1 MPRPSPLQGAVPGLA
16 SEAAG
21 GQGHPATD
29 PPRHRPGD
37 SRGGRRNPRGRGDQR
52 DATQPPSPG
61 PAAARGALGSG
72 SPRAPSGLPPG
83 PAGPAAIATP
93 RPPRSL
99 FESAGAPAL
108 FAPAAAPPMET
119 RSPALAPPPTAA
131 GRLAAQSAAPSLRR
145 SGQSEQALAPL
156 PSPPSPLVSSDRRT
170 ERLSNEKEGLVPARP
185 IEAGAGW
192 WPASRAVGGGAA
204 RSSSGAVG
212 PAGRAAL
219 DSYFQVSRTQEP
231 ATGPVPHLEPSHIV
245 RDNQEHSSDEAIVV
259 SSSDSSSSAEE
270 EEVVEAAAPLLPS
283 AQETPPAASSG
294 VSSQVQADPPQALS
308 QASAEHGSQE
318 GEEAEVQQKQR
329 TPLKKLEPSVP
340 VVPPDE
346 EEGDTCAICFEQWTN
361 AGDHRLSALR
371 CGHLFGYTCIERWLK
386 GQAGKCPQCNKKAK
400 RSDIVILYA
409 RTLKALDTSEQ
420 ERMKSSLEKEQML
433 RRQAELE
440 SAQSRLQLQVL
451 TDECSKLRKQVQELK
466 ALVAQHNASASQ
478 QPGSS
483 RTCPPGGLPSSQSQ
497 RKYHLE
503 KVFVVSQTGNCRV
516 MAYCDSLSCLVVS
529 QPSPQSTFIPGCG
542 VKMMSVANLKSSQY
556 IPIHSKQI
564 RGLAFGSRADGLLL
578 SAALDNTL
586 KLTSLATNT
595 VVQTYNAGR
604 PVWSCCWCL
613 DDANYIY
620 AGLVN
625 GSIMI
630 YDLRDTNSHVQE
642 LVPQKSRCPMVSL
655 SYLPRMASASLPYG
669 GILAG
674 TLEGACFWEQK
685 ADNSYR
691 PHHLPLEPGGCIDI
705 QTEISTRHCLATYRP
720 SKNNPCV
727 RCVMMELTCS
737 PLTEASEDVVC
748 SSNPVQTF
756 SAGPTCKLLTKNAIF
771 QSPEEDG
778 SVFVC
783 AGDEASNSAL
793 LWDAGSGSLLQ
804 KLQADLPV
812 LDICP
817 LEVNQTH
824 LLATLTEKTVKLY
837 KWQ

>member
-1 MPRPSPLQGAVPGLA
+1 MAQEEMEVDLQPAAGYPVENLQALPPEPSGHTALSSHVAVLGEGGGSAAALPA
-16 SEAAG
+16 DDDVVTPNAATREAAAE
-21 GQGHPATD
+21 PD
-29 PPRHRPGD
+29 P
-37 SRGGRRNPRGRGDQR
+37 
-52 DATQPPSPG
+52 PPSP
-61 PAAARGALGSG
+61 AT
-72 SPRAPSGLPPG
+72 APSGLQRLQGVFDPYQLLPV
-83 PAGPAAIATP
+83 PQLTQ
-93 RPPRSL
+93 RPQVRRALTQQRIGGSQRTISARASL
-99 FESAGAPAL
+99 
-108 FAPAAAPPMET
+108 
-119 RSPALAPPPTAA
+119 
-131 GRLAAQSAAPSLRR
+131 
-145 SGQSEQALAPL
+145 
-156 PSPPSPLVSSDRRT
+156 DR
-170 ERLSNEKEGLVPARP
+170 
-185 IEAGAGW
+185 
-192 WPASRAVGGGAA
+192 
-204 RSSSGAVG
+204 
-212 PAGRAAL
+212 
-219 DSYFQVSRTQEP
+219 YFQLSRTQEP
-231 ATGPVPHLEPSHIV
+231 AAGPVPHLEPPRIV
-245 RDNQEHSSDEAIVV
+245 RDTQVQRPDEIVEVSD
-259 SSSDSSSSAEE
+259 SDSSTSAEE
-270 EEVVEAAAPLLPS
+270 EEEETVEAAAPLLPS
-283 AQETPPAASSG
+283 AQETPPAASS
-294 VSSQVQADPPQALS
+294 VSSQVQAEPPQALS
-308 QASAEHGSQE
+308 QASSEHE
-318 GEEAEVQQKQR
+318 NHEYEAEVQQKQ
-329 TPLKKLEPSVP
+329 TSPLKKLEPSVP
-340 VVPPDE
+340 VAHLDE

-371 CGHLFGYTCIERWLK
+371 CGHLFGYTCIDRWLK

-420 ERMKSSLEKEQML
+420 ERMRSSLEKEQIL

-466 ALVAQHNASASQ
+466 ALVAQYNVSTSQ
-478 QPGSS
+478 QAGSS
-483 RTCPPGGLPSSQSQ
+483 RACLPGSLPASQSQ

-503 KVFVVSQTGNCRV
+503 KVFLVSQAGNCRV

-529 QPSPQSTFIPGCG
+529 QPSPQSTFIPGYG
-542 VKMMSVANLKSSQY
+542 IKMMSLANLKSSQY
-556 IPIHSKQI
+556 IPIHTKQI
-564 RGLAFGSRADGLLL
+564 RALAFGTRADGLLL

-613 DDANYIY
+613 DDTNYVY

-685 ADNSYR
+685 AGNSYR
-691 PHHLPLEPGGCIDI
+691 PHHLPLEPGGCIDL
-705 QTEISTRHCLATYRP
+705 QTEINTRHCLATYRP
-720 SKNNPCV
+720 GKNNPCV
-727 RCVMMELTCS
+727 HCVMMELTCS

-771 QSPEEDG
+771 QSPEDDG

-804 KLQADLPV
+804 KLPADLPV

-824 LLATLTEKTVKLY
+824 LLATLTEKMVNVY

>member
-1 MPRPSPLQGAVPGLA
+1 MSGRPINRALPTTFWPIRASPASPPVSPSPAVP
-16 SEAAG
+16 
-21 GQGHPATD
+21 
-29 PPRHRPGD
+29 
-37 SRGGRRNPRGRGDQR
+37 
-52 DATQPPSPG
+52 
-61 PAAARGALGSG
+61 
-72 SPRAPSGLPPG
+72 
-83 PAGPAAIATP
+83 
-93 RPPRSL
+93 
-99 FESAGAPAL
+99 
-108 FAPAAAPPMET
+108 
-119 RSPALAPPPTAA
+119 
-131 GRLAAQSAAPSLRR
+131 
-145 SGQSEQALAPL
+145 
-156 PSPPSPLVSSDRRT
+156 SSRRT
-170 ERLSNEKEGLVPARP
+170 ERVANETAVSVPARP
-185 IEAGAGW
+185 IEAGKGSRL
-192 WPASRAVGGGAA
+192 ASRAVGVGRRGSRVGRLGLAA
-204 RSSSGAVG
+204 EMAQEEMEVDLQPVSGYSVENLGMLPTEPSG
-212 PAGRAAL
+212 PAALSSRAPVLGEGGGNVTVLPADDAVVILNADTQEAAAEPDLQLGPSVALNGLQRLQGASDPYQPLPQLTQRPRVRNARRQRRIGGSQRTVSARAAL
-219 DSYFQVSRTQEP
+219 DSYFQLSRTQEP
-231 ATGPVPHLEPSHIV
+231 ATGPVPRLEPSHTA
-245 RDNQEHSSDEAIVV
+245 RDNQEHSSGETVVV
-259 SSSDSSSSAEE
+259 SGSDSSSSAEE
-270 EEVVEAAAPLLPS
+270 EEAAEAAAPLLPA
-283 AQETPPAASSG
+283 AQETPPA
-294 VSSQVQADPPQALS
+294 VSREVQVEPPQALS
-308 QASAEHGSQE
+308 QASAEHGNQE
-318 GEEAEVQQKQR
+318 SEEVKIQQKQR
-329 TPLKKLEPSVP
+329 TPLKQLEPSVP
-340 VVPPDE
+340 VVLPDE
-346 EEGDTCAICFEQWTN
+346 DEGDTCSICFEPWTN
-361 AGDHRLSALR
+361 AGDHRLSTLR

-400 RSDIVILYA
+400 RSDIVVLYA
-409 RTLKALDTSEQ
+409 RTLTALDTSEQ

-466 ALVAQHNASASQ
+466 ALVAQHNVSASQ

-483 RTCPPGGLPSSQSQ
+483 RTCLPGSLPSSQSQ

-503 KVFVVSQTGNCRV
+503 KAFMVSQTGNCRV

-564 RGLAFGSRADGLLL
+564 RGLAFGSRTDGLLL

-613 DDANYIY
+613 DDTNYIY
-620 AGLVN
+620 AGLIN

-655 SYLPRMASASLPYG
+655 SYLPRMASASLPHG

-685 ADNSYR
+685 AGNSYQ

-705 QTEISTRHCLATYRP
+705 QTEINTRHCLATYRP

-727 RCVMMELTCS
+727 RCVLMELTCS
-737 PLTEASEDVVC
+737 PLTETSEDVVC

-778 SVFVC
+778 SIFVC
-783 AGDEASNSAL
+783 AGDEASKSAL

-824 LLATLTEKTVKLY
+824 LLATLTEKMVKIY

>member
-1 MPRPSPLQGAVPGLA
+1 MAQEEMEVDLQPGAGYSVENLRTLFPEPSGHSALSSHVPVLGEGGGSTAALPADDAVVTPNSGTTR
-16 SEAAG
+16 EAAAG
-21 GQGHPATD
+21 PD
-29 PPRHRPGD
+29 P
-37 SRGGRRNPRGRGDQR
+37 
-52 DATQPPSPG
+52 PPSP
-61 PAAARGALGSG
+61 AT
-72 SPRAPSGLPPG
+72 APSGLQRLQGAFDLYQPLPV
-83 PAGPAAIATP
+83 PQLTQ
-93 RPPRSL
+93 RPQARRARRQQRVGGSQRTIR
-99 FESAGAPAL
+99 PAL
-108 FAPAAAPPMET
+108 
-119 RSPALAPPPTAA
+119 
-131 GRLAAQSAAPSLRR
+131 
-145 SGQSEQALAPL
+145 
-156 PSPPSPLVSSDRRT
+156 DH
-170 ERLSNEKEGLVPARP
+170 
-185 IEAGAGW
+185 
-192 WPASRAVGGGAA
+192 
-204 RSSSGAVG
+204 
-212 PAGRAAL
+212 
-219 DSYFQVSRTQEP
+219 YFQLSRTQDP
-231 ATGPVPHLEPSHIV
+231 AAGPVPHLEPSHIA
-245 RDNQEHSSDEAIVV
+245 RDNQEQSPDETIEVSD
-259 SSSDSSSSAEE
+259 SDSSTSAEE
-270 EEVVEAAAPLLPS
+270 EEEEEEAVEAAAPLLPP
-283 AQETPPAASSG
+283 AQETPPAVSSE
-294 VSSQVQADPPQALS
+294 VSSQVQAQPPQALS
-308 QASAEHGSQE
+308 QASAERESHE
-318 GEEAEVQQKQR
+318 DEPEVQQKQT
-329 TPLKKLEPSVP
+329 TPVKKLEPSVP
-340 VVPPDE
+340 VAPQDE

-361 AGDHRLSALR
+361 AGEHRLSALR
-371 CGHLFGYTCIERWLK
+371 CGHLFGYTCIDRWLK

-400 RSDIVILYA
+400 RSDIVVLYA

-420 ERMKSSLEKEQML
+420 ERMRSSLEKEQML

-451 TDECSKLRKQVQELK
+451 TDECSKLRRQVQELK
-466 ALVAQHNASASQ
+466 ALVAQYNVSTSQ

-483 RTCPPGGLPSSQSQ
+483 RPCLPGSLPSSQSQ

-503 KVFVVSQTGNCRV
+503 KVFLVSQTGNCRV

-542 VKMMSVANLKSSQY
+542 VKMMSLANLKSSQY

-564 RGLAFGSRADGLLL
+564 RGLAFGTRADGLLL
-578 SAALDNTL
+578 SAALDSTL

-613 DDANYIY
+613 DDTNYIY

-669 GILAG
+669 GIVAG

-685 ADNSYR
+685 AGNCYK
-691 PHHLPLEPGGCIDI
+691 PHHLPLEPGGCIDL
-705 QTEISTRHCLATYRP
+705 QTEINTRHCLATYRP
-720 SKNNPCV
+720 GKNNPCV

-771 QSPEEDG
+771 QSPEDDG

-804 KLQADLPV
+804 KLPADLPV

-824 LLATLTEKTVKLY
+824 LLATLTEKMVNIY

>member
-1 MPRPSPLQGAVPGLA
+1 MAQEEMEVDLQPVASYSIEHHRTLPTEPSAHTALSSHAPVLSDEGGSITVVSDDEVVSVSNADTTR
-16 SEAAG
+16 EAA
-21 GQGHPATD
+21 AD
-29 PPRHRPGD
+29 PDRQADP
-37 SRGGRRNPRGRGDQR
+37 
-52 DATQPPSPG
+52 
-61 PAAARGALGSG
+61 
-72 SPRAPSGLPPG
+72 
-83 PAGPAAIATP
+83 
-93 RPPRSL
+93 
-99 FESAGAPAL
+99 APAL
-108 FAPAAAPPMET
+108 NGLQRFPGTFDQHQLLPGPQGTQRPRVRRARRQQRIGGSQRT
-119 RSPALAPPPTAA
+119 V
-131 GRLAAQSAAPSLRR
+131 SA
-145 SGQSEQALAPL
+145 
-156 PSPPSPLVSSDRRT
+156 RT
-170 ERLSNEKEGLVPARP
+170 
-185 IEAGAGW
+185 
-192 WPASRAVGGGAA
+192 
-204 RSSSGAVG
+204 
-212 PAGRAAL
+212 AL
-219 DSYFQVSRTQEP
+219 DSYFQISRTQEP
-231 ATGPVPHLEPSHIV
+231 AAIPVPRLEPSRV
-245 RDNQEHSSDEAIVV
+245 ASNSQEHGSYEIQLSD
-259 SSSDSSSSAEE
+259 SDSSTSAEE
-270 EEVVEAAAPLLPS
+270 EEEEVEAVAPLSPS
-283 AQETPPAASSG
+283 AQETPTAASS
-294 VSSQVQADPPQALS
+294 VSSQVQAELP
-308 QASAEHGSQE
+308 QASAERGSYE
-318 GEEAEVQQKQR
+318 DEEVEVQKQR
-329 TPLKKLEPSVP
+329 TPLKKLEPSIP
-340 VVPPDE
+340 VAPLEEE

-400 RSDIVILYA
+400 RSDIVVLYA

-483 RTCPPGGLPSSQSQ
+483 RTHFPGGLPSSQSQ

-503 KVFVVSQTGNCRV
+503 KVFVVSQAGNCRV

-564 RGLAFGSRADGLLL
+564 RGLAFGSRTDGLLL

-595 VVQTYNAGR
+595 VVQTYNTGR

-613 DDANYIY
+613 DDTNYIY

-674 TLEGACFWEQK
+674 TLEGACFWEKK
-685 ADNSYR
+685 AGNSYR
-691 PHHLPLEPGGCIDI
+691 PHHLLLEPGGCIDI

-778 SVFVC
+778 SIFVC
-783 AGDEASNSAL
+783 AGDEASNSAM

-824 LLATLTEKTVKLY
+824 LLATLTEKTVKIY

>member
-1 MPRPSPLQGAVPGLA
+1 MSQEEMEVDLQPVGVYSVENL
-16 SEAAG
+16 
-21 GQGHPATD
+21 
-29 PPRHRPGD
+29 R
-37 SRGGRRNPRGRGDQR
+37 
-52 DATQPPSPG
+52 
-61 PAAARGALGSG
+61 ALPTEPSG
-72 SPRAPSGLPPG
+72 SPHAPTLSEGGGSSIVNLPADDTVATPNAGTTREVAAEPGLRLG
-83 PAGPAAIATP
+83 PAV
-93 RPPRSL
+93 
-99 FESAGAPAL
+99 AL
-108 FAPAAAPPMET
+108 NGLQRLQGVFD
-119 RSPALAPPPTAA
+119 LHPPPVTQ
-131 GRLAAQSAAPSLRR
+131 RPQVRR
-145 SGQSEQALAPL
+145 PHRQQ
-156 PSPPSPLVSSDRRT
+156 R
-170 ERLSNEKEGLVPARP
+170 
-185 IEAGAGW
+185 
-192 WPASRAVGGGAA
+192 VGGSQRTVSA
-204 RSSSGAVG
+204 R
-212 PAGRAAL
+212 AGL
-219 DSYFQVSRTQEP
+219 DSYFQLSRTQQP
-231 ATGPVPHLEPSHIV
+231 PTGPIPHVERPRLV
-245 RDNQEHSSDEAIVV
+245 RDSQEHSSDEIEL
-259 SSSDSSSSAEE
+259 SDSDSSTSAEE
-270 EEVVEAAAPLLPS
+270 EEDEAATAEATTAEAVAPLLPL
-283 AQETPPAASSG
+283 AQETPPAADSGDSSL
-294 VSSQVQADPPQALS
+294 VQAELPQALS

-318 GEEAEVQQKQR
+318 GEEAQVQQMQR
-329 TPLKKLEPSVP
+329 ISTKRLEPSIP
-340 VVPPDE
+340 VARLEE

-420 ERMKSSLEKEQML
+420 ERMRSSLEKEQTL

-466 ALVAQHNASASQ
+466 ALMAQHNATASQ

-483 RTCPPGGLPSSQSQ
+483 HSCLPSSQSQ

-503 KVFVVSQTGNCRV
+503 KTFVVSQTGNCRV
-516 MAYCDSLSCLVVS
+516 MAYCDLLSCLVVS

-564 RGLAFGSRADGLLL
+564 RGLAFGNRADGLLL

-595 VVQTYNAGR
+595 VVQTYNTGR

-613 DDANYIY
+613 DDTNYIY

-625 GSIMI
+625 GSVMI

-674 TLEGACFWEQK
+674 SLEGACFWEHK
-685 ADNSYR
+685 AGNSYQ
-691 PHHLPLEPGGCIDI
+691 PHHLPLEPGGCIDV

-720 SKNNPCV
+720 SKSNPCV

-737 PLTEASEDVVC
+737 PLTEGPRDVMC
-748 SSNPVQTF
+748 SANPVQTF

-783 AGDEASNSAL
+783 AGDEASNCAL

-817 LEVNQTH
+817 LEVNQSH
-824 LLATLTEKTVKLY
+824 LLATLTEKVVKIY

>member
-1 MPRPSPLQGAVPGLA
+1 MAQEEMEVDLHPVAGYSVETLQTLAPEPSGHTALSHIPVLGEGGGDSTAALPADRDAVVTPNAGITG
-16 SEAAG
+16 EAAAEPEL
-21 GQGHPATD
+21 QMNPAT
-29 PPRHRPGD
+29 
-37 SRGGRRNPRGRGDQR
+37 
-52 DATQPPSPG
+52 
-61 PAAARGALGSG
+61 
-72 SPRAPSGLPPG
+72 APSGLQRLQEALDLYQQPVPQL
-83 PAGPAAIATP
+83 TQ
-93 RPPRSL
+93 RPQVRRARRQQRIGGSQRTI
-99 FESAGAPAL
+99 SA
-108 FAPAAAPPMET
+108 
-119 RSPALAPPPTAA
+119 
-131 GRLAAQSAAPSLRR
+131 
-145 SGQSEQALAPL
+145 
-156 PSPPSPLVSSDRRT
+156 
-170 ERLSNEKEGLVPARP
+170 
-185 IEAGAGW
+185 
-192 WPASRAVGGGAA
+192 
-204 RSSSGAVG
+204 
-212 PAGRAAL
+212 RAAL
-219 DSYFQVSRTQEP
+219 DHYFQLSRTQEP
-231 ATGPVPHLEPSHIV
+231 SAGPAPHLEFPRMA
-245 RDNQEHSSDEAIVV
+245 RDTQEQQPDEIIEVSD
-259 SSSDSSSSAEE
+259 SDSSTSEE
-270 EEVVEAAAPLLPS
+270 EEEEEEEAVEAAAPLLPS
-283 AQETPPAASSG
+283 AQETPPTASSG
-294 VSSQVQADPPQALS
+294 VSSQVQAEPP
-308 QASAEHGSQE
+308 QASAEHESLE
-318 GEEAEVQQKQR
+318 DEAEVQQKQ
-329 TPLKKLEPSVP
+329 TAQQKKLELSVP
-340 VVPPDE
+340 AAPLDE

-400 RSDIVILYA
+400 RSDIVVLYA

-420 ERMKSSLEKEQML
+420 ERMRSSLEKEQML

-466 ALVAQHNASASQ
+466 ALVAQYNVSTSQ
-478 QPGSS
+478 QAGSS
-483 RTCPPGGLPSSQSQ
+483 RTCLPGSLPSSQSQ

-503 KVFVVSQTGNCRV
+503 KVFLVSQTGNCRV

-542 VKMMSVANLKSSQY
+542 VKMMSLANLKSSQY

-564 RGLAFGSRADGLLL
+564 RSLAFGTRADGLLL
-578 SAALDNTL
+578 SAALDSTL

-613 DDANYIY
+613 DDTNYVY

-642 LVPQKSRCPMVSL
+642 LVPQKSRCPVVSL

-685 ADNSYR
+685 AGNSYR
-691 PHHLPLEPGGCIDI
+691 PHHLPLEPGGCIDL
-705 QTEISTRHCLATYRP
+705 QTEINTRHCLATYRP
-720 SKNNPCV
+720 GKNNPCV

-737 PLTEASEDVVC
+737 PLAEGSEDVVC

-771 QSPEEDG
+771 QSPEDDG

-804 KLQADLPV
+804 KLPADLPV

-817 LEVNQTH
+817 LEVNQSH
-824 LLATLTEKTVKLY
+824 LLATLTEKMVKIY

>member
-1 MPRPSPLQGAVPGLA
+1 MAQEEMEVDLQPVAGYSVENLRTLPTEPSGHAALSSHAAVLGEGGGNLTVLPAADALGIINAGTREAAAEPDPQVGPAVALNGLQRLQGALDPNRPVPQVTQRPRVRRARRQQRL
-16 SEAAG
+16 G
-21 GQGHPATD
+21 G
-29 PPRHRPGD
+29 
-37 SRGGRRNPRGRGDQR
+37 SQR
-52 DATQPPSPG
+52 TV
-61 PAAARGALGSG
+61 
-72 SPRAPSGLPPG
+72 
-83 PAGPAAIATP
+83 
-93 RPPRSL
+93 
-99 FESAGAPAL
+99 SA
-108 FAPAAAPPMET
+108 
-119 RSPALAPPPTAA
+119 
-131 GRLAAQSAAPSLRR
+131 
-145 SGQSEQALAPL
+145 
-156 PSPPSPLVSSDRRT
+156 
-170 ERLSNEKEGLVPARP
+170 
-185 IEAGAGW
+185 
-192 WPASRAVGGGAA
+192 
-204 RSSSGAVG
+204 
-212 PAGRAAL
+212 RAAL

-231 ATGPVPHLEPSHIV
+231 ATGPVPHVEPSHIV
-245 RDNQEHSSDEAIVV
+245 RDTQDHSSDEAIVV
-259 SSSDSSSSAEE
+259 SSSDSSSSAEEEEE

-294 VSSQVQADPPQALS
+294 GSSQVQAEPPQALS

-340 VVPPDE
+340 VAPPDE

-361 AGDHRLSALR
+361 AGEHRLSALR

-420 ERMKSSLEKEQML
+420 ERVKSSLEKEHML

-466 ALVAQHNASASQ
+466 ALVAQHNVSASQ

-516 MAYCDSLSCLVVS
+516 MAYCDALSCLVVS

-625 GSIMI
+625 GSIMV

-685 ADNSYR
+685 AGNSYR

-824 LLATLTEKTVKLY
+824 LLATLTEKTVKIY

>member
-1 MPRPSPLQGAVPGLA
+1 MAQEEMEVDLHPVAGYSVETLQTHAPEPSGHPELSPLIPVLGEGGGSAAAFPADDAVVTPDAGTR
-16 SEAAG
+16 EAAPDPELQTG
-21 GQGHPATD
+21 PAT
-29 PPRHRPGD
+29 
-37 SRGGRRNPRGRGDQR
+37 
-52 DATQPPSPG
+52 
-61 PAAARGALGSG
+61 
-72 SPRAPSGLPPG
+72 APSGLE
-83 PAGPAAIATP
+83 
-93 RPPRSL
+93 RL
-99 FESAGAPAL
+99 QGAFDL
-108 FAPAAAPPMET
+108 Y
-119 RSPALAPPPTAA
+119 
-131 GRLAAQSAAPSLRR
+131 Q
-145 SGQSEQALAPL
+145 PL
-156 PSPPSPLVSSDRRT
+156 PVPQLTQRPQVRR
-170 ERLSNEKEGLVPARP
+170 ARRQQR
-185 IEAGAGW
+185 I
-192 WPASRAVGGGAA
+192 GGSQ
-204 RSSSGAVG
+204 RTIST
-212 PAGRAAL
+212 RAAL
-219 DSYFQVSRTQEP
+219 DHYFQLSRTQEP
-231 ATGPVPHLEPSHIV
+231 SAGPVPHLELPHIA
-245 RDNQEHSSDEAIVV
+245 RDTQEQRPDETIEVSD
-259 SSSDSSSSAEE
+259 SDSSTSEE
-270 EEVVEAAAPLLPS
+270 EEEEEEEEAVEAAAPLLPS

-294 VSSQVQADPPQALS
+294 VSSQVQAEPPQVLS
-308 QASAEHGSQE
+308 QASAEHQSHE
-318 GEEAEVQQKQR
+318 DEAEVQPKQ
-329 TPLKKLEPSVP
+329 TSPLKKLEPSVP
-340 VVPPDE
+340 VAPLDE
-346 EEGDTCAICFEQWTN
+346 EEGDICAICFEQWTN

-420 ERMKSSLEKEQML
+420 ERMRSSLEKEQKL

-466 ALVAQHNASASQ
+466 ALVAQYNASTSQ

-483 RTCPPGGLPSSQSQ
+483 RTCLPGSLPSSQSQ

-503 KVFVVSQTGNCRV
+503 KAFLVSQTGNCRV

-542 VKMMSVANLKSSQY
+542 VKMMSLANLKSSQY

-564 RGLAFGSRADGLLL
+564 RGLAFGTRANGLLL
-578 SAALDNTL
+578 SAALDSTL

-613 DDANYIY
+613 DDTNYVY

-685 ADNSYR
+685 AGNSYR
-691 PHHLPLEPGGCIDI
+691 PHHLPLEPGGCIDL
-705 QTEISTRHCLATYRP
+705 QTEINTRHCLATYRP
-720 SKNNPCV
+720 GKNNPCV

-737 PLTEASEDVVC
+737 PLTEGSEDV
-748 SSNPVQTF
+748 
-756 SAGPTCKLLTKNAIF
+756 
-771 QSPEEDG
+771 SPEDDG
-778 SVFVC
+778 SVLVC

-804 KLQADLPV
+804 KLPADLPV

-817 LEVNQTH
+817 LEVNQSH
-824 LLATLTEKTVKLY
+824 LLATLTEKMSTSTSCLSTAIIPGVSPACVTALFFLL
-837 KWQ
+837 

>member
-1 MPRPSPLQGAVPGLA
+1 MAQEEMEVDLETVAGYPVESLRTLPTEPSGHAVLSSHAPVLGEGGGSAAVPPADDAVVTPNAGTA
-16 SEAAG
+16 REAVAE
-21 GQGHPATD
+21 PD
-29 PPRHRPGD
+29 P
-37 SRGGRRNPRGRGDQR
+37 
-52 DATQPPSPG
+52 PPSP
-61 PAAARGALGSG
+61 ALRGLQ
-72 SPRAPSGLPPG
+72 
-83 PAGPAAIATP
+83 
-93 RPPRSL
+93 
-99 FESAGAPAL
+99 
-108 FAPAAAPPMET
+108 
-119 RSPALAPPPTAA
+119 
-131 GRLAAQSAAPSLRR
+131 RLQGTFDSI
-145 SGQSEQALAPL
+145 QPL
-156 PSPPSPLVSSDRRT
+156 PVPQLTQRPQVRRARRQQRVGDSQRTVS
-170 ERLSNEKEGLVPARP
+170 A
-185 IEAGAGW
+185 
-192 WPASRAVGGGAA
+192 
-204 RSSSGAVG
+204 
-212 PAGRAAL
+212 RAAL
-219 DSYFQVSRTQEP
+219 DHYFQLSRTQEP
-231 ATGPVPHLEPSHIV
+231 AAGPVPHLEPSHV
-245 RDNQEHSSDEAIVV
+245 ARDNQEQSPDEVVEVSD
-259 SSSDSSSSAEE
+259 SDSSSSAEE
-270 EEVVEAAAPLLPS
+270 EEEETVEAAAMLLPP

-294 VSSQVQADPPQALS
+294 VSSQAQAELPQALS
-308 QASAEHGSQE
+308 QASAEHGSHE
-318 GEEAEVQQKQR
+318 DEETETLQKQGS
-329 TPLKKLEPSVP
+329 PLKTVEPSVP
-340 VVPPDE
+340 VAPLEE
-346 EEGDTCAICFEQWTN
+346 EEGDTCTICFEQWTN

-371 CGHLFGYTCIERWLK
+371 CGHLFGYRCIERWLR

-400 RSDIVILYA
+400 RSDIVVLYA

-420 ERMKSSLEKEQML
+420 ERMRSSLEKEQML

-466 ALVAQHNASASQ
+466 ALVAQHNVSTLQ

-483 RTCPPGGLPSSQSQ
+483 RTCLPGSLPSSQSQ

-503 KVFVVSQTGNCRV
+503 KVVLVSQTGNCRV

-542 VKMMSVANLKSSQY
+542 VKMMSLANLKSSQY
-556 IPIHSKQI
+556 VPIHSKQI
-564 RGLAFGSRADGLLL
+564 RGLAFGTRADGLLL
-578 SAALDNTL
+578 SAALDGTL

-595 VVQTYNAGR
+595 VVQTYNPGR

-613 DDANYIY
+613 DDTNYVY

-685 ADNSYR
+685 AGNSYR

-705 QTEISTRHCLATYRP
+705 QTEIHTRHCLATYRP
-720 SKNNPCV
+720 GKNNPCV

-737 PLTEASEDVVC
+737 PLTEASEDVIC

-771 QSPEEDG
+771 QSPEDDG

-804 KLQADLPV
+804 KLPADLPV

-824 LLATLTEKTVKLY
+824 LLATLTEKVVNIY

>member
-1 MPRPSPLQGAVPGLA
+1 MAQEEMEVDLHPVAGYSVEALQTLAPEPSGHAALSSHIAVLGEGGGSAAALPADDAVGSPSAGAG
-16 SEAAG
+16 EAAAEPEL
-21 GQGHPATD
+21 QT
-29 PPRHRPGD
+29 
-37 SRGGRRNPRGRGDQR
+37 
-52 DATQPPSPG
+52 G
-61 PAAARGALGSG
+61 PAV
-72 SPRAPSGLPPG
+72 APSGQQRLQGPLEQHQPLPVPQL
-83 PAGPAAIATP
+83 TQ
-93 RPPRSL
+93 RPPARRARRQQRLGGSQRTI
-99 FESAGAPAL
+99 SA
-108 FAPAAAPPMET
+108 
-119 RSPALAPPPTAA
+119 
-131 GRLAAQSAAPSLRR
+131 
-145 SGQSEQALAPL
+145 
-156 PSPPSPLVSSDRRT
+156 
-170 ERLSNEKEGLVPARP
+170 
-185 IEAGAGW
+185 
-192 WPASRAVGGGAA
+192 
-204 RSSSGAVG
+204 
-212 PAGRAAL
+212 RAAL
-219 DSYFQVSRTQEP
+219 DHYFQLSRTQEP
-231 ATGPVPHLEPSHIV
+231 PAGPAPHPEFPRFA
-245 RDNQEHSSDEAIVV
+245 RDAQAQHPAETIEVSDT
-259 SSSDSSSSAEE
+259 DSSTSEE
-270 EEVVEAAAPLLPS
+270 EEEEEEEAVEAAAPLLPS
-283 AQETPPAASSG
+283 AQETLPAASSG
-294 VSSQVQADPPQALS
+294 VSSQVQAEPPQALS
-308 QASAEHGSQE
+308 QASAVHESHE
-318 GEEAEVQQKQR
+318 DEPEVQQKQT

-340 VVPPDE
+340 VAPLDE

-361 AGDHRLSALR
+361 AGEHRLSALR

-400 RSDIVILYA
+400 RSDIVVLYA

-420 ERMKSSLEKEQML
+420 ERMRSSLEKEQML

-466 ALVAQHNASASQ
+466 ALVAQYNMNTSQ

-483 RTCPPGGLPSSQSQ
+483 RPCLAGSLPSSQSQ

-503 KVFVVSQTGNCRV
+503 KVFLVSQAGNCRV
-516 MAYCDSLSCLVVS
+516 MAYCDSLGCLVVS

-542 VKMMSVANLKSSQY
+542 VKMMSLANLKSSQY

-564 RGLAFGSRADGLLL
+564 RGLAFGTRADGLLL

-613 DDANYIY
+613 DDTNYVY

-669 GILAG
+669 GLLAG
-674 TLEGACFWEQK
+674 TLEGACFWEQR
-685 ADNSYR
+685 AGNSYR
-691 PHHLPLEPGGCIDI
+691 PHHLALEPGGCIDL
-705 QTEISTRHCLATYRP
+705 QTEINTRHCLATYRP
-720 SKNNPCV
+720 GKNNPCM

-737 PLTEASEDVVC
+737 PLTEGSEDVVC

-771 QSPEEDG
+771 QSPEDDG

-783 AGDEASNSAL
+783 AGDEASSSAL

-804 KLQADLPV
+804 KLPADLPV

-817 LEVNQTH
+817 LEVNQSH
-824 LLATLTEKTVKLY
+824 LLATLTEKTVNIY

>member
-1 MPRPSPLQGAVPGLA
+1 MAQEEMEVDLQPAAGYLVENLRTLPLEPSGQAALLSHVPVLA
-16 SEAAG
+16 EGGGSTAALPADDADVTPNAGTTREAA
-21 GQGHPATD
+21 AD
-29 PPRHRPGD
+29 P
-37 SRGGRRNPRGRGDQR
+37 
-52 DATQPPSPG
+52 PPSP
-61 PAAARGALGSG
+61 AT
-72 SPRAPSGLPPG
+72 APSGLQ
-83 PAGPAAIATP
+83 
-93 RPPRSL
+93 
-99 FESAGAPAL
+99 
-108 FAPAAAPPMET
+108 
-119 RSPALAPPPTAA
+119 
-131 GRLAAQSAAPSLRR
+131 RLQGTFDPY
-145 SGQSEQALAPL
+145 QPL
-156 PSPPSPLVSSDRRT
+156 PVPQLTQRPQVRR
-170 ERLSNEKEGLVPARP
+170 ARRQQR
-185 IEAGAGW
+185 I
-192 WPASRAVGGGAA
+192 GGSQ
-204 RSSSGAVG
+204 RTI
-212 PAGRAAL
+212 RAAL
-219 DSYFQVSRTQEP
+219 DHYFQLSRTQEP
-231 ATGPVPHLEPSHIV
+231 AAGPVPRLEPSRIA
-245 RDNQEHSSDEAIVV
+245 RDNQEQSPDETVEVSD
-259 SSSDSSSSAEE
+259 SDSSTSAEE
-270 EEVVEAAAPLLPS
+270 EEEEAVEAAAPLLPS
-283 AQETPPAASSG
+283 AQETPPAASSR
-294 VSSQVQADPPQALS
+294 VSSQVQAEPPQALS
-308 QASAEHGSQE
+308 QASAEHESHDNE
-318 GEEAEVQQKQR
+318 PEVQQKQ
-329 TPLKKLEPSVP
+329 TSPLKNLEPSVP
-340 VVPPDE
+340 VAPLDE

-371 CGHLFGYTCIERWLK
+371 CGHLFGYTCIDRWLK

-420 ERMKSSLEKEQML
+420 ERMRSSLEKEKML

-440 SAQSRLQLQVL
+440 SAQSRLQIQVL

-466 ALVAQHNASASQ
+466 ALVAQHNVSTSQ

-483 RTCPPGGLPSSQSQ
+483 RTCLPGSLPSSQSQ

-503 KVFVVSQTGNCRV
+503 KVFLVSQTGNCRV

-542 VKMMSVANLKSSQY
+542 VKMMSLANLKSSQY

-564 RGLAFGSRADGLLL
+564 RGLAFGTRADGLLL
-578 SAALDNTL
+578 SAALDSTL

-613 DDANYIY
+613 DDTNYVY

-685 ADNSYR
+685 AGNSYR
-691 PHHLPLEPGGCIDI
+691 PHHLPLEPGGCIDL
-705 QTEISTRHCLATYRP
+705 QTEINTRHCLATYRP
-720 SKNNPCV
+720 GKNNPCV

-737 PLTEASEDVVC
+737 PLTETSEDVVC

-771 QSPEEDG
+771 QSPEDDG

-804 KLQADLPV
+804 KLPADLPV

-824 LLATLTEKTVKLY
+824 LLATLTEKMVNIY

>member
-1 MPRPSPLQGAVPGLA
+1 MLQKHWPLPLSGRLQEMAQEEMEVDLQPVAGYSVENLRTLPTEPSGHTVLLSRAPVLDEGRGSIIVLPADDAVVIPNAGTTR
-16 SEAAG
+16 EAAAE
-21 GQGHPATD
+21 PD
-29 PPRHRPGD
+29 P
-37 SRGGRRNPRGRGDQR
+37 QL
-52 DATQPPSPG
+52 G
-61 PAAARGALGSG
+61 PAAALNRLQRLQGALDPYQPFHMPQVTQRPRVRRARRQQRIGGS
-72 SPRAPSGLPPG
+72 
-83 PAGPAAIATP
+83 
-93 RPPRSL
+93 
-99 FESAGAPAL
+99 
-108 FAPAAAPPMET
+108 
-119 RSPALAPPPTAA
+119 
-131 GRLAAQSAAPSLRR
+131 Q
-145 SGQSEQALAPL
+145 
-156 PSPPSPLVSSDRRT
+156 RT
-170 ERLSNEKEGLVPARP
+170 IS
-185 IEAGAGW
+185 
-192 WPASRAVGGGAA
+192 A
-204 RSSSGAVG
+204 RS
-212 PAGRAAL
+212 AL
-219 DSYFQVSRTQEP
+219 HSYFQLSRTQQP
-231 ATGPVPHLEPSHIV
+231 ATRPVPHLESSHIA
-245 RDNQEHSSDEAIVV
+245 RDNQEHSSDETIEL
-259 SSSDSSSSAEE
+259 SDSDSSTSAEE
-270 EEVVEAAAPLLPS
+270 EDTVEAAAPLLPS
-283 AQETPPAASSG
+283 AQETLPAASS
-294 VSSQVQADPPQALS
+294 VSTQVQAELS
-308 QASAEHGSQE
+308 QASTEHGGHE
-318 GEEAEVQQKQR
+318 DEEAEVQQKQR

-340 VVPPDE
+340 VAPLDE

-420 ERMKSSLEKEQML
+420 ERMKSSLEKEQKL

-466 ALVAQHNASASQ
+466 ALVAQHNVSASQ

-483 RTCPPGGLPSSQSQ
+483 RTCIPGSLPSSQSQ

-613 DDANYIY
+613 DDTNYIY

-685 ADNSYR
+685 AGNSYR

-737 PLTEASEDVVC
+737 PLTEASEDVVY

-817 LEVNQTH
+817 LEMNQTH
-824 LLATLTEKTVKLY
+824 LLATLTEKMVKIY

>member
-1 MPRPSPLQGAVPGLA
+1 MAQEEMEVDLQPVAGYSVENLGTLPTEPSGHAVLSSPAPVLSEGGGSAAVLPADDAVVSPNPGTTRGA
-16 SEAAG
+16 AAVE
-21 GQGHPATD
+21 PD
-29 PPRHRPGD
+29 PP
-37 SRGGRRNPRGRGDQR
+37 
-52 DATQPPSPG
+52 
-61 PAAARGALGSG
+61 L
-72 SPRAPSGLPPG
+72 
-83 PAGPAAIATP
+83 
-93 RPPRSL
+93 
-99 FESAGAPAL
+99 
-108 FAPAAAPPMET
+108 
-119 RSPALAPPPTAA
+119 SPALGGLQRPQGTFDPH
-131 GRLAAQSAAPSLRR
+131 Q
-145 SGQSEQALAPL
+145 PL
-156 PSPPSPLVSSDRRT
+156 PVPQLTQRLPVRRAHRQRRIGGSRRT
-170 ERLSNEKEGLVPARP
+170 ISART
-185 IEAGAGW
+185 
-192 WPASRAVGGGAA
+192 
-204 RSSSGAVG
+204 
-212 PAGRAAL
+212 AL
-219 DSYFQVSRTQEP
+219 DHYFQLSRTQEP
-231 ATGPVPHLEPSHIV
+231 AAGPIPQLEPSHV
-245 RDNQEHSSDEAIVV
+245 ARDNQEQSPDEVVEVSD
-259 SSSDSSSSAEE
+259 SDSSTSEE
-270 EEVVEAAAPLLPS
+270 EEEAEAAAPLLPS
-283 AQETPPAASSG
+283 AQEAPPAASSG
-294 VSSQVQADPPQALS
+294 VSSQVQTEPPQALP
-308 QASAEHGSQE
+308 QASAEHE
-318 GEEAEVQQKQR
+318 NHEDEDAKAQQKQR
-329 TPLKKLEPSVP
+329 TPVRNVEPSVP
-340 VVPPDE
+340 VAPLDE

-371 CGHLFGYTCIERWLK
+371 CGHLFGYTCIERWLR

-400 RSDIVILYA
+400 RSDIVVLYA

-420 ERMKSSLEKEQML
+420 ERMRRSLEKEQML
-433 RRQAELE
+433 RRQTELE
-440 SAQSRLQLQVL
+440 SAQNRLQLQVL
-451 TDECSKLRKQVQELK
+451 MDECSKLRKQVQELK
-466 ALVAQHNASASQ
+466 ALVAQRNVSTSQ

-483 RTCPPGGLPSSQSQ
+483 RTCLPGSLPSSQSQ

-503 KVFVVSQTGNCRV
+503 KVFLVSQTGNCRV
-516 MAYCDSLSCLVVS
+516 MAFCDSMSCLVVS

-542 VKMMSVANLKSSQY
+542 VKMMSLANLKSSQY

-564 RGLAFGSRADGLLL
+564 RGLAFGTRADGLLL
-578 SAALDNTL
+578 SAALDGTL

-613 DDANYIY
+613 DDTNYVY

-630 YDLRDTNSHVQE
+630 YDLRYTNSHVQE

-685 ADNSYR
+685 AGNSYR

-705 QTEISTRHCLATYRP
+705 QTEINTRHCLATYRP
-720 SKNNPCV
+720 GKNNPCV

-737 PLTEASEDVVC
+737 QLTETSEDVVC
-748 SSNPVQTF
+748 SSNPIQTF

-771 QSPEEDG
+771 QSPEDDG

-804 KLQADLPV
+804 KLPAELPV

-824 LLATLTEKTVKLY
+824 LLATLTEKMVNIY

>member
-1 MPRPSPLQGAVPGLA
+1 MAQEEMEVDLQPVAGYSVETLRTLAPEPSGHAVLSSHVPILSEGGGSTAALPA
-16 SEAAG
+16 DDAVVTPSAGTTSEAAAE
-21 GQGHPATD
+21 PD
-29 PPRHRPGD
+29 P
-37 SRGGRRNPRGRGDQR
+37 
-52 DATQPPSPG
+52 PPSP
-61 PAAARGALGSG
+61 AM
-72 SPRAPSGLPPG
+72 APSGLQ
-83 PAGPAAIATP
+83 
-93 RPPRSL
+93 RL
-99 FESAGAPAL
+99 QGAFDL
-108 FAPAAAPPMET
+108 Y
-119 RSPALAPPPTAA
+119 
-131 GRLAAQSAAPSLRR
+131 Q
-145 SGQSEQALAPL
+145 PL
-156 PSPPSPLVSSDRRT
+156 PVPQLTQRPQVRR
-170 ERLSNEKEGLVPARP
+170 AR
-185 IEAGAGW
+185 
-192 WPASRAVGGGAA
+192 RQQRVGGSQRTTSA
-204 RSSSGAVG
+204 
-212 PAGRAAL
+212 RAAL
-219 DSYFQVSRTQEP
+219 DHYFQLSRTQEP
-231 ATGPVPHLEPSHIV
+231 AAGPLPHLEPPRIARDTQEQHPDEIV
-245 RDNQEHSSDEAIVV
+245 EVSD
-259 SSSDSSSSAEE
+259 SDSSTSEE
-270 EEVVEAAAPLLPS
+270 EEEAVEAAAPLLPS
-283 AQETPPAASSG
+283 AQETPPAVSSG
-294 VSSQVQADPPQALS
+294 VSNQVRAEPPQP
-308 QASAEHGSQE
+308 SAEHE
-318 GEEAEVQQKQR
+318 NLEDEAEVQQKQT
-329 TPLKKLEPSVP
+329 TPQTKLAPSVP
-340 VVPPDE
+340 VVPVDE

-420 ERMKSSLEKEQML
+420 ERMRSSLEKEQML

-466 ALVAQHNASASQ
+466 ALVSQYNVSASQ

-483 RTCPPGGLPSSQSQ
+483 RTCLPGSLPSSQSQ

-503 KVFVVSQTGNCRV
+503 KVFLVSQTGNCRV

-542 VKMMSVANLKSSQY
+542 VKMMSLANLKSSQY
-556 IPIHSKQI
+556 VPIHSKQI
-564 RGLAFGSRADGLLL
+564 RGLAFGTRADGLLL
-578 SAALDNTL
+578 SAALDSTL

-613 DDANYIY
+613 DDTNYVY

-685 ADNSYR
+685 AGNSYR
-691 PHHLPLEPGGCIDI
+691 PHHLPLEPGGCIDL
-705 QTEISTRHCLATYRP
+705 QTEINTRHCLATYRP
-720 SKNNPCV
+720 GKNNPCV

-771 QSPEEDG
+771 QSPENDG

-804 KLQADLPV
+804 KLPADLPV

-824 LLATLTEKTVKLY
+824 LLATLTEKMVNIY

>member
-1 MPRPSPLQGAVPGLA
+1 MAQEEMDVDLQPVAGYSVETLGTLGLEPSGHAALSSHIPVLGEGGGSAAALPADDAVVTPNAENPTREAAAGSDPQPSPAMAPSGQQRLQGAFDLYQPLPVPQHTQRPQVRRALRQQRI
-16 SEAAG
+16 G
-21 GQGHPATD
+21 G
-29 PPRHRPGD
+29 
-37 SRGGRRNPRGRGDQR
+37 SQR
-52 DATQPPSPG
+52 TISA
-61 PAAARGALGSG
+61 
-72 SPRAPSGLPPG
+72 RAP
-83 PAGPAAIATP
+83 
-93 RPPRSL
+93 
-99 FESAGAPAL
+99 
-108 FAPAAAPPMET
+108 
-119 RSPALAPPPTAA
+119 
-131 GRLAAQSAAPSLRR
+131 
-145 SGQSEQALAPL
+145 
-156 PSPPSPLVSSDRRT
+156 
-170 ERLSNEKEGLVPARP
+170 
-185 IEAGAGW
+185 
-192 WPASRAVGGGAA
+192 
-204 RSSSGAVG
+204 
-212 PAGRAAL
+212 L
-219 DSYFQVSRTQEP
+219 DHYFQLSRTQEP
-231 ATGPVPHLEPSHIV
+231 SGAPVPHLEFPHIV
-245 RDNQEHSSDEAIVV
+245 RETQEQHPVEIIDV
-259 SSSDSSSSAEE
+259 SDSGSSTSEE
-270 EEVVEAAAPLLPS
+270 EEEAVEAAAPLLPS
-283 AQETPPAASSG
+283 AQETPPAVSSG
-294 VSSQVQADPPQALS
+294 VSSQVQAEPPQALS
-308 QASAEHGSQE
+308 QVSAEHESHE
-318 GEEAEVQQKQR
+318 DEAEIQQKQT
-329 TPLKKLEPSVP
+329 TPLKNLDPSVP
-340 VVPPDE
+340 VAPRDE

-420 ERMKSSLEKEQML
+420 ERMRSSLEKEQML

-466 ALVAQHNASASQ
+466 ALVAQYNVSTSQ

-483 RTCPPGGLPSSQSQ
+483 RTCVPGSLPSSQSQ

-503 KVFVVSQTGNCRV
+503 KVFSVSQTGNCRV

-542 VKMMSVANLKSSQY
+542 VKMMSLANLKSSQY

-564 RGLAFGSRADGLLL
+564 RGLAFGTRADGLLL
-578 SAALDNTL
+578 SAALDSTL

-613 DDANYIY
+613 DNTNYVY

-685 ADNSYR
+685 AGSSYR
-691 PHHLPLEPGGCIDI
+691 PHHLPLEPGGCIDL
-705 QTEISTRHCLATYRP
+705 QTEINTRHCLATYRP
-720 SKNNPCV
+720 GKNNPCV

-737 PLTEASEDVVC
+737 PLTEGSEDVVC

-771 QSPEEDG
+771 QSPEDDG

-804 KLQADLPV
+804 KLPADLPV

-824 LLATLTEKTVKLY
+824 LLATLTEKMVNIH

>member
-1 MPRPSPLQGAVPGLA
+1 MAQEEMEVDLQPVAGYSVENLRTLPTEPSGHAALSSHAPVLSEGGGSIIVLPADDAVVIPNAGTTREVAAEPDPQLSSASAVNGLQRLQGAF
-16 SEAAG
+16 
-21 GQGHPATD
+21 D
-29 PPRHRPGD
+29 PYRLR
-37 SRGGRRNPRGRGDQR
+37 SQV
-52 DATQPPSPG
+52 TQ
-61 PAAARGALGSG
+61 
-72 SPRAPSGLPPG
+72 
-83 PAGPAAIATP
+83 
-93 RPPRSL
+93 RPPVRRARRQQRIGGSQRTV
-99 FESAGAPAL
+99 SA
-108 FAPAAAPPMET
+108 
-119 RSPALAPPPTAA
+119 
-131 GRLAAQSAAPSLRR
+131 
-145 SGQSEQALAPL
+145 
-156 PSPPSPLVSSDRRT
+156 
-170 ERLSNEKEGLVPARP
+170 
-185 IEAGAGW
+185 
-192 WPASRAVGGGAA
+192 
-204 RSSSGAVG
+204 
-212 PAGRAAL
+212 RAAL
-219 DSYFQVSRTQEP
+219 DSYFQLSRTQEP
-231 ATGPVPHLEPSHIV
+231 ATGAVPRLEPSHIA
-245 RDNQEHSSDEAIVV
+245 RYNQEHSSDETIEV
-259 SSSDSSSSAEE
+259 SDSDSSTSAEE
-270 EEVVEAAAPLLPS
+270 EEAAEAAAPLLPS

-294 VSSQVQADPPQALS
+294 GLEVQEEPPQVLS
-308 QASAEHGSQE
+308 QASAEHGGHE
-318 GEEAEVQQKQR
+318 DEEAEFQQKQR

-340 VVPPDE
+340 VAPLDE

-466 ALVAQHNASASQ
+466 ALVAQHNVSASQ

-483 RTCPPGGLPSSQSQ
+483 RTCLPGSVPSSQSQ

-564 RGLAFGSRADGLLL
+564 RGLAFGGRADGLLL

-613 DDANYIY
+613 DDTNYIY

-685 ADNSYR
+685 AGNSYR

-705 QTEISTRHCLATYRP
+705 QTEVTTRHCLATYRP

-737 PLTEASEDVVC
+737 PQTEASEDVVC

-824 LLATLTEKTVKLY
+824 LLATLTEKMVKIY

>member
-1 MPRPSPLQGAVPGLA
+1 MAQEEMEVDLQP
-16 SEAAG
+16 AAG
-21 GQGHPATD
+21 YSVENLGTF
-29 PPRHRPGD
+29 
-37 SRGGRRNPRGRGDQR
+37 
-52 DATQPPSPG
+52 PSE
-61 PAAARGALGSG
+61 
-72 SPRAPSGLPPG
+72 PSGH
-83 PAGPAAIATP
+83 AAL
-93 RPPRSL
+93 S
-99 FESAGAPAL
+99 SHAPAL
-108 FAPAAAPPMET
+108 SEGGGSITVLPADDAVVIPNAGTTREAAAEPDP
-119 RSPALAPPPTAA
+119 
-131 GRLAAQSAAPSLRR
+131 QSS
-145 SGQSEQALAPL
+145 QALNRLQRLQGVFDLYQLL
-156 PSPPSPLVSSDRRT
+156 PVPQDTQHPRVTRARRQQRIGGSQRTVSART
-170 ERLSNEKEGLVPARP
+170 
-185 IEAGAGW
+185 
-192 WPASRAVGGGAA
+192 
-204 RSSSGAVG
+204 
-212 PAGRAAL
+212 AL
-219 DSYFQVSRTQEP
+219 DIYFQLSRTQEP
-231 ATGPVPHLEPSHIV
+231 ATGPVPRLEPSRIA
-245 RDNQEHSSDEAIVV
+245 RPNQEHSLDETTEVSD
-259 SSSDSSSSAEE
+259 SDSSTSEE
-270 EEVVEAAAPLLPS
+270 EEAVEAAAPLLPS

-294 VSSQVQADPPQALS
+294 VSSQVQAEPPQALS
-308 QASAEHGSQE
+308 QASAEHGSH
-318 GEEAEVQQKQR
+318 GDEEVEVKQKQR
-329 TPLKKLEPSVP
+329 TSLKELEPLVP
-340 VVPPDE
+340 VAPLEE

-466 ALVAQHNASASQ
+466 ALVAQHTVSASQ

-483 RTCPPGGLPSSQSQ
+483 RTCVPGSLPSSQSQ

-578 SAALDNTL
+578 SAALDSTL

-613 DDANYIY
+613 DDTNYVY

-625 GSIMI
+625 GSIMV

-669 GILAG
+669 GLLAG

-685 ADNSYR
+685 AGNSYR
-691 PHHLPLEPGGCIDI
+691 PHHLLLEPGGCIDI

-737 PLTEASEDVVC
+737 PLAAGSEDVVC

-824 LLATLTEKTVKLY
+824 LLATLTEKMVKIY

>member
-1 MPRPSPLQGAVPGLA
+1 MAQEEMEVDLQPVVSYSPENHSTLPTEPASHTALPSLAPARGDGGSSPIVLSDDEVVSVSTDTPREAAAAPERQGNPSSALNELQRLQGA
-16 SEAAG
+16 S
-21 GQGHPATD
+21 
-29 PPRHRPGD
+29 
-37 SRGGRRNPRGRGDQR
+37 DQL
-52 DATQPPSPG
+52 PG
-61 PAAARGALGSG
+61 PQVMQRLRVQRARRQQRVAASQRTVSAR
-72 SPRAPSGLPPG
+72 
-83 PAGPAAIATP
+83 T
-93 RPPRSL
+93 
-99 FESAGAPAL
+99 
-108 FAPAAAPPMET
+108 
-119 RSPALAPPPTAA
+119 
-131 GRLAAQSAAPSLRR
+131 
-145 SGQSEQALAPL
+145 
-156 PSPPSPLVSSDRRT
+156 
-170 ERLSNEKEGLVPARP
+170 
-185 IEAGAGW
+185 
-192 WPASRAVGGGAA
+192 
-204 RSSSGAVG
+204 
-212 PAGRAAL
+212 AL
-219 DSYFQVSRTQEP
+219 DSYFQISRTQEP
-231 ATGPVPHLEPSHIV
+231 TTIPSPHVEPSHTV
-245 RDNQEHSSDEAIVV
+245 RNSQEQRSYEAQLSD
-259 SSSDSSSSAEE
+259 SDSSTSEE
-270 EEVVEAAAPLLPS
+270 EEEEVEAAAPLSPS
-283 AQETPPAASSG
+283 AQQTPAAASS
-294 VSSQVQADPPQALS
+294 VSSRIQAEPPQALP
-308 QASAEHGSQE
+308 QASAEHGSHE
-318 GEEAEVQQKQR
+318 DGEFEAQQKQR
-329 TPLKKLEPSVP
+329 SPLKKPEPSVSAAP
-340 VVPPDE
+340 LDE

-400 RSDIVILYA
+400 RSDIVVLYA

-420 ERMKSSLEKEQML
+420 ERMRSSLEKEQML

-466 ALVAQHNASASQ
+466 ALVAQHNVSASQ

-483 RTCPPGGLPSSQSQ
+483 RACFPGGLPSSQSQ

-503 KVFVVSQTGNCRV
+503 KVFVVSQAGNCRV

-564 RGLAFGSRADGLLL
+564 RGLAFGGRADGLLL

-595 VVQTYNAGR
+595 VVQTYNTGR

-613 DDANYIY
+613 DDTNYIY

-642 LVPQKSRCPMVSL
+642 LAPQKSRCPMVSL
-655 SYLPRMASASLPYG
+655 SYLPRVASASLPYG

-674 TLEGACFWEQK
+674 TLEGAWFWEQK
-685 ADNSYR
+685 AGNSYR
-691 PHHLPLEPGGCIDI
+691 PHHLPMEPGGCIDI

-727 RCVMMELTCS
+727 HCVLMELTCS
-737 PLTEASEDVVC
+737 PLTEASEDMVC

-778 SVFVC
+778 SLFVC
-783 AGDEASNSAL
+783 AGDEASNSAM

-817 LEVNQTH
+817 VEVNQTH
-824 LLATLTEKTVKLY
+824 LLATLTEKAVKLY

>member
-1 MPRPSPLQGAVPGLA
+1 ARRQQRM
-16 SEAAG
+16 G
-21 GQGHPATD
+21 GSQ
-29 PPRHRPGD
+29 
-37 SRGGRRNPRGRGDQR
+37 
-52 DATQPPSPG
+52 
-61 PAAARGALGSG
+61 
-72 SPRAPSGLPPG
+72 
-83 PAGPAAIATP
+83 
-93 RPPRSL
+93 
-99 FESAGAPAL
+99 
-108 FAPAAAPPMET
+108 
-119 RSPALAPPPTAA
+119 
-131 GRLAAQSAAPSLRR
+131 
-145 SGQSEQALAPL
+145 
-156 PSPPSPLVSSDRRT
+156 
-170 ERLSNEKEGLVPARP
+170 
-185 IEAGAGW
+185 
-192 WPASRAVGGGAA
+192 RAVSA
-204 RSSSGAVG
+204 
-212 PAGRAAL
+212 RAAL
-219 DSYFQVSRTQEP
+219 DSYFQLRRTQEP
-231 ATGPVPHLEPSHIV
+231 ATGPVPHLEPSQIV
-245 RDNQEHSSDEAIVV
+245 RDNQEHSSDRIIEV
-259 SSSDSSSSAEE
+259 SDSDSSTSAEE
-270 EEVVEAAAPLLPS
+270 EEAVEAAAPLLQS
-283 AQETPPAASSG
+283 AQETPPAASPG
-294 VSSQVQADPPQALS
+294 
-308 QASAEHGSQE
+308 EHGSHE
-318 GEEAEVQQKQR
+318 DEEAEVQQKQVR

-340 VVPPDE
+340 VAPLDE

-466 ALVAQHNASASQ
+466 ALVAQHNVSASQ
-478 QPGSS
+478 QPSSS
-483 RTCPPGGLPSSQSQ
+483 RTCLPGSLPSSQSQ

-516 MAYCDSLSCLVVS
+516 MAYCDSMSCLVVS

-613 DDANYIY
+613 DDTNYIY

-685 ADNSYR
+685 AGNSYR

-705 QTEISTRHCLATYRP
+705 QAEIRTRHCLATYRP

-748 SSNPVQTF
+748 SSNAVQTF

-824 LLATLTEKTVKLY
+824 LLATLTEKMVKIY

>member
-1 MPRPSPLQGAVPGLA
+1 MAEEEMEVDLQPVAGYSVENLGTLPTEPSDHAVQSSPAPVPTEGGGSAAVLPADDAVVSPNPGTTR
-16 SEAAG
+16 EAAAE
-21 GQGHPATD
+21 PD
-29 PPRHRPGD
+29 PP
-37 SRGGRRNPRGRGDQR
+37 
-52 DATQPPSPG
+52 
-61 PAAARGALGSG
+61 L
-72 SPRAPSGLPPG
+72 
-83 PAGPAAIATP
+83 
-93 RPPRSL
+93 
-99 FESAGAPAL
+99 
-108 FAPAAAPPMET
+108 
-119 RSPALAPPPTAA
+119 SPALRSLQ
-131 GRLAAQSAAPSLRR
+131 RLQGTFDPH
-145 SGQSEQALAPL
+145 QPL
-156 PSPPSPLVSSDRRT
+156 PVPQLTQRPQARR
-170 ERLSNEKEGLVPARP
+170 AR
-185 IEAGAGW
+185 
-192 WPASRAVGGGAA
+192 RQQRVGGSQRTISA
-204 RSSSGAVG
+204 
-212 PAGRAAL
+212 RAAL
-219 DSYFQVSRTQEP
+219 DRYFHLSRTQEP
-231 ATGPVPHLEPSHIV
+231 AAGPVPPLEPSGVV
-245 RDNQEHSSDEAIVV
+245 RDNQEQSPDEVIAVSD
-259 SSSDSSSSAEE
+259 SDSSTSAEE
-270 EEVVEAAAPLLPS
+270 EEEEVEAAAPLLPS
-283 AQETPPAASSG
+283 AQEIPPAASPR
-294 VSSQVQADPPQALS
+294 VSSQVQMEPPQALS
-308 QASAEHGSQE
+308 QASAEHESHE
-318 GEEAEVQQKQR
+318 DEEAKVQQKQR
-329 TPLKKLEPSVP
+329 TPPKEVELSVP
-340 VVPPDE
+340 VAPLDE

-400 RSDIVILYA
+400 RSDIVVLYA

-420 ERMKSSLEKEQML
+420 ERMRSSLEKEQML

-466 ALVAQHNASASQ
+466 ALVAQHNMSTSQ
-478 QPGSS
+478 HPGSS
-483 RTCPPGGLPSSQSQ
+483 HTCLPGSLPSSQSQ
-497 RKYHLE
+497 HKYHLE
-503 KVFVVSQTGNCRV
+503 KAFLVSQTGNCRV
-516 MAYCDSLSCLVVS
+516 MAYCDSMSCLVVS

-542 VKMMSVANLKSSQY
+542 VKMMSLANLKISQY
-556 IPIHSKQI
+556 VPIHSKQI
-564 RGLAFGSRADGLLL
+564 RGLAFGTRADGLLL
-578 SAALDNTL
+578 SAALDGTL

-613 DDANYIY
+613 DDTNYVY

-630 YDLRDTNSHVQE
+630 YDLRYTNAHIQE
-642 LVPQKSRCPMVSL
+642 LVPQKSKCPMVSL

-685 ADNSYR
+685 AGNSYR

-705 QTEISTRHCLATYRP
+705 QIEINTRHCLATYRP
-720 SKNNPCV
+720 GKNNPRV

-748 SSNPVQTF
+748 SSNPIQTF

-771 QSPEEDG
+771 QSPKDDG

-804 KLQADLPV
+804 KLPADLPV

-824 LLATLTEKTVKLY
+824 FLATLTEKIVNIY

>member
-1 MPRPSPLQGAVPGLA
+1 MAQEEMEVDLQPAAGYSVENPGMLPTEPSGHAGLSSHILALGEGGGRSTIPPAYNAVVIPNAGTTRGAAAEPDQQLSPASALTRLQRLQGAL
-16 SEAAG
+16 
-21 GQGHPATD
+21 D
-29 PPRHRPGD
+29 PHRPL
-37 SRGGRRNPRGRGDQR
+37 PVPQVPQR
-52 DATQPPSPG
+52 
-61 PAAARGALGSG
+61 
-72 SPRAPSGLPPG
+72 
-83 PAGPAAIATP
+83 
-93 RPPRSL
+93 
-99 FESAGAPAL
+99 
-108 FAPAAAPPMET
+108 
-119 RSPALAPPPTAA
+119 
-131 GRLAAQSAAPSLRR
+131 LRT
-145 SGQSEQALAPL
+145 
-156 PSPPSPLVSSDRRT
+156 RRT
-170 ERLSNEKEGLVPARP
+170 RRQQRIGGSQRTVSAR
-185 IEAGAGW
+185 
-192 WPASRAVGGGAA
+192 V
-204 RSSSGAVG
+204 
-212 PAGRAAL
+212 AL
-219 DSYFQVSRTQEP
+219 DSYFQLSRTQESAP
-231 ATGPVPHLEPSHIV
+231 GPVPRLEPSLIA
-245 RDNQEHSSDEAIVV
+245 RDNQEHSSDGTIEV
-259 SSSDSSSSAEE
+259 SDSDSSTAAEEEE
-270 EEVVEAAAPLLPS
+270 EEVVEAAVLPLPS
-283 AQETPPAASSG
+283 APAIPLAASSS
-294 VSSQVQADPPQALS
+294 VSSEDQAEPSQALS
-308 QASAEHGSQE
+308 QASVEHGNH
-318 GEEAEVQQKQR
+318 EEAEVQQKQK
-329 TPLKKLEPSVP
+329 TPLKEPEPSIP
-340 VVPPDE
+340 VVPLDE

-371 CGHLFGYTCIERWLK
+371 CGHLFGYTCIDRWLK

-433 RRQAELE
+433 RREAELE

-483 RTCPPGGLPSSQSQ
+483 RACLPSSLLSSQSQ

-556 IPIHSKQI
+556 VPIHSKQI
-564 RGLAFGSRADGLLL
+564 RGLAFSSQADGLLL

-595 VVQTYNAGR
+595 VVQTYNTNR

-613 DDANYIY
+613 DDPNYIY

-685 ADNSYR
+685 AGNSYR
-691 PHHLPLEPGGCIDI
+691 PHHLLLEPGGCIDI

-727 RCVMMELTCS
+727 RCVVMELTCS

-748 SSNPVQTF
+748 SSHPVQTF
-756 SAGPTCKLLTKNAIF
+756 NAGPTCKLLTKNAIF

-783 AGDEASNSAL
+783 AGDEAANSAL

-824 LLATLTEKTVKLY
+824 LLATLTEKTVKIY

>member
-1 MPRPSPLQGAVPGLA
+1 MAQEEMEVDLQ
-16 SEAAG
+16 
-21 GQGHPATD
+21 
-29 PPRHRPGD
+29 
-37 SRGGRRNPRGRGDQR
+37 
-52 DATQPPSPG
+52 
-61 PAAARGALGSG
+61 PAAAGYAVENVRTL
-72 SPRAPSGLPPG
+72 PPEPSGQ
-83 PAGPAAIATP
+83 AAL
-93 RPPRSL
+93 S
-99 FESAGAPAL
+99 SHAPAL
-108 FAPAAAPPMET
+108 GEGGGSAVVLPADDAVVTPSAGPGREAAAEADPRLAPAAM
-119 RSPALAPPPTAA
+119 LQ
-131 GRLAAQSAAPSLRR
+131 RLPGPFDPYRPVPQVPQRPRVRRARRQQRIGGSQRTVSAR
-145 SGQSEQALAPL
+145 E
-156 PSPPSPLVSSDRRT
+156 
-170 ERLSNEKEGLVPARP
+170 
-185 IEAGAGW
+185 
-192 WPASRAVGGGAA
+192 
-204 RSSSGAVG
+204 
-212 PAGRAAL
+212 AL
-219 DSYFQVSRTQEP
+219 DSYFQLSRTQEP
-231 ATGPVPHLEPSHIV
+231 GAGAVPHLEPSRLV
-245 RDNQEHSSDEAIVV
+245 RGNQEHSSDETIEV
-259 SSSDSSSSAEE
+259 SDSDSSTSE
-270 EEVVEAAAPLLPS
+270 EEVEEVEAAAPLFPS
-283 AQETPPAASSG
+283 AQEIPPAASSG
-294 VSSQVQADPPQALS
+294 VSSQLQAEPP

-318 GEEAEVQQKQR
+318 GEEAAVQQKQR
-329 TPLKKLEPSVP
+329 TPLKKLEL
-340 VVPPDE
+340 DE
-346 EEGDTCAICFEQWTN
+346 EEGDTCTICFEPWTN

-409 RTLKALDTSEQ
+409 RTLKALDTTEQ
-420 ERMKSSLEKEQML
+420 ERMKSSLEQEQVL

-466 ALVAQHNASASQ
+466 ALVAQRKAGTSQ
-478 QPGSS
+478 QPGS
-483 RTCPPGGLPSSQSQ
+483 LPSSQSQ

-503 KVFVVSQTGNCRV
+503 KSFVVSQTGNCRV
-516 MAYCDSLSCLVVS
+516 MAYCDSLSCLVAS

-542 VKMMSVANLKSSQY
+542 VKMMSMANPKSSQY

-595 VVQTYNAGR
+595 VVQTYNTGR

-685 ADNSYR
+685 AGNSYR

-705 QTEISTRHCLATYRP
+705 QTEINTRHCLATYRP

-748 SSNPVQTF
+748 SANPVQTY
-756 SAGPTCKLLTKNAIF
+756 SAGHTCKLLTKNAIF

-783 AGDEASNSAL
+783 AGDEASCSAL

-812 LDICP
+812 LDICSF
-817 LEVNQTH
+817 EVNQTH
-824 LLATLTEKTVKLY
+824 LLATLTEKMVNIY
-837 KWQ
+837 RWQ

>member
-1 MPRPSPLQGAVPGLA
+1 MAQEEMEVDLQPVAGYSVENFRTLPTEPSGHAALLSHARVPSEGGGSVTVLPADDAVVIPNAGTTRAAAAEPDLQLNPASALDRLQRLQGAFDPYQPVPQVTQRLRVRRA
-16 SEAAG
+16 RRQRRIG
-21 GQGHPATD
+21 G
-29 PPRHRPGD
+29 
-37 SRGGRRNPRGRGDQR
+37 SQR
-52 DATQPPSPG
+52 TIS
-61 PAAARGALGSG
+61 
-72 SPRAPSGLPPG
+72 
-83 PAGPAAIATP
+83 
-93 RPPRSL
+93 
-99 FESAGAPAL
+99 
-108 FAPAAAPPMET
+108 
-119 RSPALAPPPTAA
+119 
-131 GRLAAQSAAPSLRR
+131 
-145 SGQSEQALAPL
+145 
-156 PSPPSPLVSSDRRT
+156 
-170 ERLSNEKEGLVPARP
+170 
-185 IEAGAGW
+185 
-192 WPASRAVGGGAA
+192 ASRI
-204 RSSSGAVG
+204 
-212 PAGRAAL
+212 
-219 DSYFQVSRTQEP
+219 QEP
-231 ATGPVPHLEPSHIV
+231 ATGPVPRLEPLHIA
-245 RDNQEHSSDEAIVV
+245 RDNQEHSSDETIEV
-259 SSSDSSSSAEE
+259 SDSDSSTSAEE
-270 EEVVEAAAPLLPS
+270 EEAVEAAAPLLPS
-283 AQETPPAASSG
+283 AQETRPADSSG
-294 VSSQVQADPPQALS
+294 VSSQVQAEPPQALS
-308 QASAEHGSQE
+308 QASAEHGSRE
-318 GEEAEVQQKQR
+318 DEEAEVQQKQR

-340 VVPPDE
+340 VALLDE
-346 EEGDTCAICFEQWTN
+346 EEGDACAICFEQWTN

-466 ALVAQHNASASQ
+466 ALVAQHNMSASQ

-483 RTCPPGGLPSSQSQ
+483 RTCLPGSLPSSQSQ
-497 RKYHLE
+497 RMYHLE

-613 DDANYIY
+613 DDTNYIY

-685 ADNSYR
+685 AGNSYQ

-727 RCVMMELTCS
+727 RCVMMELSCS
-737 PLTEASEDVVC
+737 PLTEASEDVVWC
-748 SSNPVQTF
+748 SNPVQTF

-778 SVFVC
+778 SIFVC

-824 LLATLTEKTVKLY
+824 LLATLTEKMVKIY

>member
-1 MPRPSPLQGAVPGLA
+1 MAQEEMEIDLQPAAGYSVENPGMLPAEPSGHAGLSSHVLALGEGGDRITIPPAYNAVVIPNAGTTRGAAAEPDPQLSPASPLTRLQRLQGAL
-16 SEAAG
+16 
-21 GQGHPATD
+21 D
-29 PPRHRPGD
+29 PH
-37 SRGGRRNPRGRGDQR
+37 
-52 DATQPPSPG
+52 
-61 PAAARGALGSG
+61 
-72 SPRAPSGLPPG
+72 
-83 PAGPAAIATP
+83 
-93 RPPRSL
+93 RSL
-99 FESAGAPAL
+99 PV
-108 FAPAAAPPMET
+108 PQVPQRP
-119 RSPALAPPPTAA
+119 R
-131 GRLAAQSAAPSLRR
+131 
-145 SGQSEQALAPL
+145 
-156 PSPPSPLVSSDRRT
+156 VRRT
-170 ERLSNEKEGLVPARP
+170 RRQQRIGGSQRTVSAR
-185 IEAGAGW
+185 
-192 WPASRAVGGGAA
+192 V
-204 RSSSGAVG
+204 
-212 PAGRAAL
+212 AL
-219 DSYFQVSRTQEP
+219 DSYFQLSRTQESAP
-231 ATGPVPHLEPSHIV
+231 GPVPHLEPSLIA
-245 RDNQEHSSDEAIVV
+245 RDNQEHSSDGAIEV
-259 SSSDSSSSAEE
+259 SDSDSSTSAEEE
-270 EEVVEAAAPLLPS
+270 EEVVEAAVLPLPS
-283 AQETPPAASSG
+283 APDTAASSG
-294 VSSQVQADPPQALS
+294 VSSESQAEPPQALS
-308 QASAEHGSQE
+308 QASVEHGNH
-318 GEEAEVQQKQR
+318 EEAEVQQKQR
-329 TPLKKLEPSVP
+329 TPLKEPEPSVP
-340 VVPPDE
+340 VVPSDE
-346 EEGDTCAICFEQWTN
+346 EEGDTCAICFDQWTN

-371 CGHLFGYTCIERWLK
+371 CGHLFGYTCIEKWLK

-433 RRQAELE
+433 RREAELE

-483 RTCPPGGLPSSQSQ
+483 RACLPGSLPSSQSQ

-564 RGLAFGSRADGLLL
+564 RGLAFSSQVDGLLL

-595 VVQTYNAGR
+595 VVQTYNTGR

-613 DDANYIY
+613 DDPNYIY

-685 ADNSYR
+685 AGNSYR

-727 RCVMMELTCS
+727 RCVVMELTCS

-748 SSNPVQTF
+748 SSHPVQTF
-756 SAGPTCKLLTKNAIF
+756 NAGPTCKLLTKNAIF

-817 LEVNQTH
+817 LEVNQIH
-824 LLATLTEKTVKLY
+824 LLATLTEKTVKIY